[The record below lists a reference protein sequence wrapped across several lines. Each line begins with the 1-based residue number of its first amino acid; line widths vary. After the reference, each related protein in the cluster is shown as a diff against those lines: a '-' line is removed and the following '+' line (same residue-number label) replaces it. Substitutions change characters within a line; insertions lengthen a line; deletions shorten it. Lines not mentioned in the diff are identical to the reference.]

1 MIEKEKYEEYKNSLL
16 NIARLTN
23 KENSVLI
30 SFEIKEDICINKVN
44 FIQQDGTK
52 DLLKDSNFICD
63 NDFYTDFL
71 EKFIIDYYENMVI
84 AFSDNIDMNAD
95 GKYTYRIVT
104 DDNDMMSVDGISLEY
119 ANHLM
124 NLVNKEDKGIS
135 SISKDEVGGAT
146 AIATLILV
154 GGIGLSLLLMVMMF
168 S

>member
-1 MIEKEKYEEYKNSLL
+1 MIEKGQYEEYKNSLL
-16 NIARLTN
+16 NIARLTK

-30 SFEIKEDICINKVN
+30 SFDIKEDICINKVN
-44 FIQQDGTK
+44 FIQQDGVN
-52 DLLKDSNFICD
+52 DLLENSKFICD

-71 EKFIIDYYENMVI
+71 EKFIVDYYENMTI
-84 AFSDNIDMNAD
+84 AFSDSIDMNAD

-119 ANHLM
+119 ANYLM
-124 NLVNKEDKGIS
+124 NLVKKEDSTIS
-135 SISKDEVGGAT
+135 NINKNEVGGAT